1 MQARAARALGNK
13 QQSLSSDGAGV
24 GDLQQQDV
32 SLDDFVR
39 DQQQQQ
45 QQQQQQST
53 SRLSRAAT
61 SSLQPL
67 SKAGSKVKQTVNQA
81 AATAAQ
87 HVKQTGNQAARY
99 TAQHVKHALN
109 SWAGSD
115 GLFSC
120 AVMASSGGGGG
131 ASLFLIPSAAR
142 FVVRVDVATG
152 EAFSL

>member
-13 QQSLSSDGAGV
+13 QQSLSSNGAGV
-24 GDLQQQDV
+24 GTAAAGCD
-32 SLDDFVR
+32 LDDFVM
-39 DQQQQQ
+39 DQQQQ